1 MRFQAP
7 LSILETIF
15 VTPSL
20 PSKPRIKDISID
32 KVLFYQKA
40 DELNPPFS
48 ADQNHIKATSKL
60 KVAKQHK
67 EKIIRWPT
75 LTFLFLST

>member
-1 MRFQAP
+1 MFQAP
-7 LSILETIF
+7 LSIL
-15 VTPSL
+15 
-20 PSKPRIKDISID
+20 KPFLWLQAGPPNPGLILQGTD

-40 DELNPPFS
+40 EELNPPFS